1 MCHHLWI
8 ARQSIVCPH
17 TIGLRGVK
25 IVSTIYLPDIGQIEV
40 DSAALGSQKAHG
52 YTKEELRK
60 MKKDGLVT
68 IAKELYLDARGTKV
82 DLVNRIMVGTASLD
96 EIKAG
101 LINFK
106 RKKEKGKPCTCKGY
120 GLFFNNVDNFD
131 KVLSWTVEDLM
142 IVYFIFTIKPSI
154 ANVYATY
161 VDVAKDQISS
171 LTVEALKVLLLE
183 KVFLE
188 HSTEALGSPS
198 AKRAKGPR
206 SSRSRQET
214 AQASAERKTTRTEE
228 VHNK

>member
-1 MCHHLWI
+1 MNPELCLLVEGLCHHLWI

-131 KVLSWTVEDLM
+131 VLLSGTKFPWRVNNLVM
-142 IVYFIFTIKPSI
+142 LYFIFIIKAIYCQCLLCLHRGDKGSGTPS
-154 ANVYATY
+154 YT
-161 VDVAKDQISS
+161 
-171 LTVEALKVLLLE
+171 
-183 KVFLE
+183 
-188 HSTEALGSPS
+188 
-198 AKRAKGPR
+198 
-206 SSRSRQET
+206 
-214 AQASAERKTTRTEE
+214 
-228 VHNK
+228 